1 MRLTYLAYTF
11 SLAMMYFSIV
21 LLMPIIVALIYG
33 ETSAILPFLVAGASA
48 LMIGVTLCKVVPGAS
63 LVKSINDIKKTEGLC
78 VVTFSWIF
86 AGLFAAIPY
95 LFFGFSSIN
104 AFFEATSGITATG
117 ATIFTH
123 YDLPKTLF
131 FWRSFTQWLGGMGI
145 IVLFIAILPQFAIAG
160 RQLFFAEAPGPT
172 EDKFTPRIKNTAAS
186 LWKVYFGMT
195 ILEIILLKFNGM
207 DLFDSICHSFSSV
220 SGGGFSPNSESLIGN
235 TNIILWIICFF
246 MFFAGASYNL
256 QYRAWTK
263 FNPFLL
269 FKNEEFKTY
278 FFVSVSLSL
287 LLGLSLY
294 IHSNYDVLSSLTHSF
309 FQISS
314 VISSTGFCSVDFA
327 NWDYTSKALLFIAML
342 AGSCASSA
350 GGGVKIM
357 RWLLIL
363 KIMKAELAKILHPK
377 AVYNI
382 KIGNYSVPKDVLYQI
397 LMFVSFYL
405 LILVFSGFIIAI
417 IEQNTIVGISGAVS
431 AIGNIGPGLGAI
443 IGPLGNFDSLH
454 DISKL
459 IIIFD
464 MYIGRLELIPFLV
477 LFQKDMWVFHNK

>member
-1 MRLTYLAYTF
+1 MRFTYLAYTF
-11 SLAMMYFSIV
+11 SLAIMYFSFV
-21 LLMPIIVALIYG
+21 LLIPILVALFYG
-33 ETSAILPFLVAGASA
+33 ETNAVLPFLIAGASA
-48 LMIGVTLCKVVPGAS
+48 LMISVTLRK
-63 LVKSINDIKKTEGLC
+63 LVSGVSQIKSINDIKKTEGLC
-78 VVTFSWIF
+78 VVTFCWLF
-86 AGLFAAIPY
+86 AGLFASIPY
-95 LFFGFSSIN
+95 LFFGLSPIN
-104 AFFEATSGITATG
+104 ALFESTSGITATG
-117 ATIFTH
+117 ATILTH

-172 EDKFTPRIKNTAAS
+172 EDKFTPRIKNTASS
-186 LWKVYFGMT
+186 LWKIYFGMT
-195 ILEIILLKFNGM
+195 ILEIILLKINGM
-207 DLFDSICHSFSSV
+207 ELFDSVCHAFSSV
-220 SGGGFSPNSESLIGN
+220 SGGGFSPNGESLIGN
-235 TNIILWIICFF
+235 TNVILWIICFF

-256 QYRAWTK
+256 QYRAWAK
-263 FNPFLL
+263 FNPLLL
-269 FKNEEFKTY
+269 FKNEEFRTY
-278 FFVSVSLSL
+278 FGITIGLAL
-287 LLGLSLY
+287 LLSGSLFL
-294 IHSNYDVLSSLTHSF
+294 HSHYNITESITHAF

-357 RWLLIL
+357 RWLLVL

-382 KIGNYSVPKDVLYQI
+382 KIGKYSVPKDVLYQT

-405 LILVFSGFIIAI
+405 AILVFSGFLIAV
-417 IEQNTIVGISGAVS
+417 IEQNTIIGISGAVS
-431 AIGNIGPGLGAI
+431 AIGNIGPGLGKI
-443 IGPLGNFDSLH
+443 IGPLGSFNELH
-454 DISKL
+454 EISKF
-459 IIIFD
+459 IIILD

-477 LFQKDMWVFHNK
+477 LFQKDMWTLHK